1 VTGPLGSLLAAAV
14 MLLCA
19 VATGGSVV
27 TLLRLRAEATERT
40 LLALALGI
48 GVQGTLMLGLAAI
61 GWLHP
66 AALWAAVVLP
76 ALPGIR
82 ELRSLADA
90 AASIRGRMGT
100 LTSVERI
107 TAALVTVVIAGILL
121 VGALAPVMDW
131 DSLMYHVQL
140 PKLFLERGAMYL
152 PGDGT
157 HLAFLGLFQFLYLPL
172 LAVGATA
179 GPALLNA
186 AMAGAVGLAMGVVG
200 ARLFSQRTA
209 LLGAIAIWGS
219 SSLLL
224 VGSTPRV
231 DVALVFVLFLTHYAV
246 LRALE
251 DDARGGMVLVA
262 LLAGI
267 AIAMKYHALPYLA
280 PLVPFAVWGVW
291 RRHGTRDDMGARIG
305 ATGADVALA
314 LAIALA
320 VAAPW
325 MLKNQAYF
333 GAPLYPFFAER
344 LVPPFIAEITG
355 VATHPDGVPTNIY
368 SALGQARE
376 PISLTALLLRP
387 AQLTVE
393 AEGGAFTRNPL
404 LYFLPLALLFLRDR
418 RMLLLLV
425 PGLAYLA
432 VALGYFSRT
441 NLRYLMPVLPAMVL
455 CTVEA
460 IRRVLERLDRPALA
474 RQLLLGLA
482 ALAMVP
488 AVAVGARRLVTP
500 VRAQV
505 ALGILPPAA
514 LLNNDLQYALATYV
528 NEETP
533 PDATVLM
540 LFDARGYYHTR
551 TVLQD
556 NILTNWPLLAGIG
569 AADRCLAGTGITH
582 VVVNEAVANYYTT
595 RGLDL
600 TLLAWD
606 RFPAFASRCLEVMIR
621 TNGVAVYRVR

>member
-1 VTGPLGSLLAAAV
+1 MSLLAAAL
-14 MLLCA
+14 MLGCA
-19 VATGGSVV
+19 VATGGSVI
-27 TLLRLRAEATERT
+27 TALRLRAEATERT
-40 LLALALGI
+40 LFALALGL
-48 GVQGTLMLGLAAI
+48 GVQGTLLLGLAAI
-61 GWLHP
+61 GWLQP
-66 AALWAAVVLP
+66 VALWLAVILP

-82 ELRSLADA
+82 ELRCVSDS

-100 LTSVERI
+100 LTSLERV
-107 TAALVTVVIAGILL
+107 AALAVTVVIGGILL

-172 LAVGATA
+172 LAVGAKA

-186 AMAGAVGLAMGVVG
+186 AMTGAVGLAMGVVG

-209 LLGAIAIWGS
+209 VLGAIAIWGS

-246 LRALE
+246 LRSLE
-251 DDARGGMVLVA
+251 DESRCGMVLVA

-280 PLVPFAVWGVW
+280 PLVPIATWGVW
-291 RRHGTRDDMGARIG
+291 RRHRAP
-305 ATGADVALA
+305 DVAARPLGLVAGDAVLA
-314 LAIALA
+314 LGIALA

-344 LVPPFIAEITG
+344 LVPPFIADITG
-355 VATHPDGVPTNIY
+355 VATHPDGVPSNIY

-376 PISLTALLLRP
+376 GISLAALLFRP

-393 AEGGAFTRNPL
+393 AEGGSFTRNPL

-418 RMLLLLV
+418 RMLLLLI

-460 IRRVLERLDRPALA
+460 VRRVVERLDRPTLT
-474 RQLLLGLA
+474 RPLLLGLA
-482 ALAMVP
+482 VLAMLP
-488 AVAVGARRLVTP
+488 ALAVGARRLVTP
-500 VRAQV
+500 VRVQV
-505 ALGILPPAA
+505 ALGLLPPAA
-514 LLNNDLQYALATYV
+514 VLNNDLQYALAEYV
-528 NEETP
+528 NQETP
-533 PDATVLM
+533 ADAKVLM

-556 NILTNWPLLAGIG
+556 NILTNWPLLSGVG
-569 AADRCLAGTGITH
+569 AAERCLAGTGITH

-600 TLLAWD
+600 SLLAWD
-606 RFPAFASRCLEVMIR
+606 RFPAFAERCLEPMIR
-621 TNGVAVYRVR
+621 TNGVAVFRVR